1 MRELFDEAIQ
11 VVMHVVVIQQIPH
24 VLIIRTFNDV
34 AIEFAGLTMRTDYL
48 QVKEGKL
55 TFNPINITDKNG
67 ELLAVYEGRK

>member
-1 MRELFDEAIQ
+1 MSGKFRQGYRDLE
-11 VVMHVVVIQQIPH
+11 
-24 VLIIRTFNDV
+24 FNDV

>member
-1 MRELFDEAIQ
+1 M
-11 VVMHVVVIQQIPH
+11 
-24 VLIIRTFNDV
+24 